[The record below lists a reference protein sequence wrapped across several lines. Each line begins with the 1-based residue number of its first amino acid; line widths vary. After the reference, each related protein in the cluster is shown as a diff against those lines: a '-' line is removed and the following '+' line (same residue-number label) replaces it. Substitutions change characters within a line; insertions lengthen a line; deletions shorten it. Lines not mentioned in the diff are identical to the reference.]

1 MKKILVLMLLI
12 CFISLLY
19 GCDKEED
26 LGHINIQVVADT
38 GIEIAL
44 GGIDRTPASYKWV
57 TTLTTTS
64 FNQTIKDLYP
74 EGFSFRELTS
84 PDGKV
89 FFQLGVD
96 QMVEVTQGYLEIL
109 IHFRSNQPNS
119 IILGNFALDSFGENW
134 TSDVDFTD
142 SKNNQILAGDD
153 LYLILADALRF
164 SLSTDQ
170 DTYVFEKP
178 IDGTNT
184 HIGKI
189 TSYDTENL
197 RGSASY
203 FYAKTQTLPM
213 FMTSFDLPEMT
224 FLEEYPTILEL
235 QAVDSNVF
243 GADYYGSVRLRLW
256 FEILDLESYQTTL
269 DQKMELSLLFGTAMT

>member
-1 MKKILVLMLLI
+1 MKKMLVLMLIVCSL
-12 CFISLLY
+12 SLLY
-19 GCDKEED
+19 GCNKEED
-26 LGHINIQVVADT
+26 LGQINIQVVADT

-89 FFQLGVD
+89 FFQMGVS
-96 QMVEVTQGYLEIL
+96 QMIEVTEGYLEIP

-119 IILGNFALDSFGENW
+119 ITLGNFTLDSFGENW
-134 TSDVDFTD
+134 TSDVDFID

-153 LYLILADALRF
+153 LYLILANALRF

-170 DTYVFEKP
+170 HTFVFEKP

-184 HIGKI
+184 HLGNI

-203 FYAKTQTLPM
+203 YYAKTQTLPM
-213 FMTSFDLPEMT
+213 LMTSFDLPEMT
-224 FLEEYPTILEL
+224 MMEDYPTVLEL

-243 GADYYGSVRLRLW
+243 GADYYGYVTLRLW
-256 FEILDLESYQTTL
+256 FELLDLESYQATL
-269 DQKMELSLLFGTAMT
+269 DQKMELSLLFGTA